1 MFTFCVL
8 PTALALLSCAAP
20 EAKIEEIPV
29 YKNPDAPVEERVED
43 LLGRMTL
50 EEKIQQMSMTGLWD
64 FPDHQEVYGVCD
76 SPFESVERVA
86 ELSVRAKKHAK
97 ENTRLG
103 IPPIQIAECLHGQL
117 AYGATIFPQAIAQG
131 STWNPALIK
140 EMASAI
146 ASEASASGVD
156 QALSPLFDLIRDPRY
171 GRNEECFAED
181 PYLVGE
187 MGKAFVTGMQG
198 EPEETVD
205 RIPEGKLM
213 CTAKHF
219 AGYSF
224 PLGGINLGP
233 ASIGERDMRTLYL
246 APFEK
251 AVKEANIYS
260 VMPSYNEVDG
270 IPAHANRFLLT
281 EVLREEWGF
290 PGYVFTDYGGLSQ
303 LGYFHK
309 VAADNTEAAVMGIKA
324 GVDLEAARPYV
335 YPHLLDAVRQGK
347 VSESEIDASVRR
359 ILTAKFKAGV
369 FDKPY
374 VDPADVRKYVHTPEN
389 IELARRVAEESVILL
404 QNEGDLLPLDPGK
417 LTSIAVIGPNADQV
431 QYGDYSYTRDNSS
444 GVTVLQGIR
453 NYVGDKV
460 EVRYAKGCSISGLD
474 KSGFSEAVRA
484 AEASDVSVVVLGG
497 TSAVL
502 SGLGW
507 GKGPGETEAD
517 DPFTCGE
524 GYDLT
529 DIDPIGVQREL
540 VQSIVQTGKP
550 VILVLV
556 HGRPWSIKWEKENVS
571 AILEAW
577 YPGEQGGNAVANI
590 LFGAVNPSGRLNA
603 TIPQSVG
610 HIPVWYDYK
619 PSAKGINREPGT
631 PENPGR
637 DYVFS
642 SPDPLFPFGF
652 GLSYTT
658 FEYSDMQ
665 MSKQR
670 FGDEDITL
678 SVKVKNTGDR
688 EGKEVVQLYVND
700 KFSSVTTP
708 VTVLKRFEK
717 ISLAPGESKTVTF
730 TLSYRELGL
739 WNADMEYVVEPG
751 EFEFRFARSSE
762 DVQCSMTAVYD
773 PGK

>member
-1 MFTFCVL
+1 MNNVKTTLLFATLVL
-8 PTALALLSCAAP
+8 GAGTVTAQ
-20 EAKIEEIPV
+20 V
-29 YKNPDAPVEERVED
+29 YKDPKAPVEQRVED

-50 EEKIQQMSMTGLWD
+50 EEKIQQLSMTGIYE
-64 FPDHQEVYGVCD
+64 FPNQKEVYGVCD
-76 SPFESVERVA
+76 SPFEGIERVT
-86 ELSVRAKKHAK
+86 ELSRKAKQHAR

-140 EMASAI
+140 EMAAAI

-171 GRNEECFAED
+171 GRNEECYAED

-205 RIPEGKLM
+205 GIPEGKIM

-219 AGYSF
+219 AGYSL
-224 PLGGINLGP
+224 PWAGINLAP
-233 ASIGERDMRTLYL
+233 ASLGERELRTLHL

-251 AVKEANIYS
+251 AVREANIYS
-260 VMPSYNEVDG
+260 VMPSYNELDG
-270 IPAHANRFLLT
+270 VPAHANRFLLT
-281 EVLREEWGF
+281 EVLRNEWNF

-303 LGYFHK
+303 LTYFHR
-309 VAADNTEAAVMGIKA
+309 VAADKTDAAVMALRA
-324 GVDLEAARPYV
+324 GVDLEAARPDI
-335 YPHLLDAVRQGK
+335 YPHLLEAVKEGRI
-347 VSESEIDASVRR
+347 SEDEIDTSVRR
-359 ILTAKFKAGV
+359 ILTVKFKAGL
-369 FDKPY
+369 FEKPY
-374 VDPADVRKYVHTPEN
+374 ADMKNLKKRVHTPEH

-404 QNEGDLLPLDPGK
+404 QNNGDLLPLDAGK
-417 LTSIAVIGPNADQV
+417 LKSIAVIGPNADQV
-431 QYGDYSYTRDNSS
+431 QYGDYSYTRDNKS
-444 GVTVLQGIR
+444 GVTVLEGIR
-453 NYVGDKV
+453 NLVGDKV
-460 EVRYAKGCSISGLD
+460 TVRYAKGCSISGLD
-474 KSGFSEAVRA
+474 KSGFGEAVEA
-484 AEASDVSVVVLGG
+484 ARQSDVSVVVLGG
-497 TSAVL
+497 TSVIL

-507 GKGPGETEAD
+507 GRGPGEAEAG

-529 DIDPIGVQREL
+529 DINPLGVQREL
-540 VQSIVQTGKP
+540 IQAVQAVGKP

-556 HGRPWSIKWEKENVS
+556 HGRPWSIKWEKENIP

-577 YPGEQGGNAVANI
+577 YPGEQGGTAVANI
-590 LFGAVNPSGRLNA
+590 LFGEVNPSGRLNA
-603 TIPQSVG
+603 TVPQSVG

-631 PENPGR
+631 PEKPGR

-665 MSKQR
+665 ISSPR
-670 FGDEDITL
+670 FGNEDITL
-678 SVKVKNTGDR
+678 SVTVKNTGSR

-700 KFSSVTTP
+700 KISSVTTP
-708 VTVLKRFEK
+708 VTALKRFEK
-717 ISLAPGESKTVTF
+717 IALKPGESRRVQF
-730 TLSYRELGL
+730 TLSYKDLGL
-739 WNADMEYVVEPG
+739 WNADMQYVTEPG
-751 EFEFRFARSSE
+751 EFEVRFCRSAE
-762 DVQCSMTAVYD
+762 DVCCSVTGVYA
-773 PGK
+773 PAENK